1 MTSTIQSMND
11 TKSGFKRY
19 SVSNCWLLLILWS
32 GIDIRLQEKS
42 AFMGGSNYHQSGH
55 FQDVGWHT
63 TIKQFIWETHQPGH
77 LVKQNYCAQHSP
89 TRVGRNWVYHQVRE
103 MRENLMIL
111 LLEVRWVKMV
121 EMSTICYLETDKAE
135 LLGCGLVVG
144 IILIRYWP
152 EGRRCQF
159 IKYWQFVFVLQQFVL
174 TWNLNQFK
182 QTLHWVL
189 TTRSIFRNIFRIR
202 PIWCGTHLIRTDSW
216 VIIGSQITF

>member
-55 FQDVGWHT
+55 FLDVGWHT

-103 MRENLMIL
+103 MRENFDDIVVRGELSEDGWNVHNMLPWDGQGWAAWLWSGGWYNPNKIL
-111 LLEVRWVKMV
+111 TGGSPLSIHKILTVCIC
-121 EMSTICYLETDKAE
+121 STTICSDLEFE
-135 LLGCGLVVG
+135 
-144 IILIRYWP
+144 
-152 EGRRCQF
+152 
-159 IKYWQFVFVLQQFVL
+159 
-174 TWNLNQFK
+174 
-182 QTLHWVL
+182 
-189 TTRSIFRNIFRIR
+189 
-202 PIWCGTHLIRTDSW
+202 PI
-216 VIIGSQITF
+216 

>member
-103 MRENLMIL
+103 MRENFDDIV
-111 LLEVRWVKMV
+111 VRGELSEDGWNVHNMLPWDVQGSV
-121 EMSTICYLETDKAE
+121 EWLDTPDWC
-135 LLGCGLVVG
+135 LVVG
-144 IILIRYWP
+144 IILIRSWP
-152 EGRRCQF
+152 EGWRCQF
-159 IKYWQFVFVLQQFVL
+159 IKYL
-174 TWNLNQFK
+174 T
-182 QTLHWVL
+182 VRICSL
-189 TTRSIFRNIFRIR
+189 TICSDLEFG
-202 PIWCGTHLIRTDSW
+202 PI
-216 VIIGSQITF
+216 